1 VECKEFSNSAILRE
15 SKIKECKKKLSER
28 EKKKWE
34 REKETEKDRE

>member
-28 EKKKWE
+28 ETKRWE
-34 REKETEKDRE
+34 REKDRE